1 MDSEY
6 KKALKFICLLIIILF
21 VLLFIDKYSHIFNKK
36 NHSKTNHLSSF
47 SKESEILTY
56 GYMMFYSIVAGIL
69 IFFGLGSLRIT
80 LNKIFKH
87 NDISNLVS
95 VSIVV
100 TFCFIYAALFRKILE
115 EITESKIIISGKS
128 NVIGYVLGRIVIII
142 GIYIYTRKLK
152 INN

>member
-1 MDSEY
+1 MDIEL
-6 KKALKFICLLIIILF
+6 KKALKFVSLLIIILLI
-21 VLLFIDKYSHIFNKK
+21 LLFLDKQSWRLSKK
-36 NHSKTNHLSSF
+36 IHNTKKQKNTSLHN
-47 SKESEILTY
+47 KESEILTY
-56 GYMMFYSIVAGIL
+56 GYMMFYSIIAGIL

-87 NDISNLVS
+87 EDISNLVS

-128 NVIGYVLGRIVIII
+128 NVIGYVLGRIIIII

-152 INN
+152 L